1 MLAEGGN
8 AMTAHLS
15 ENQWKEILGSCV
27 PTLRRL
33 TSSQLDPVLDQRML
47 ELGERKEYLT
57 PTEHA
62 ELMALV
68 GFAQQRTLEKL
79 EAQLAI
85 QRLETL
91 FPDWSATL

>member
-1 MLAEGGN
+1 
-8 AMTAHLS
+8 MTAHLS
-15 ENQWKEILGSCV
+15 ESQWREMLRSCV

-33 TSSQLDPVLDQRML
+33 ASSQLDPVLDQRML
-47 ELGERKEYLT
+47 DLGERKEFLT

-79 EAQLAI
+79 EAQLAM
-85 QRLETL
+85 QRLEAL
-91 FPDWSATL
+91 CPDLSASL

>member
-1 MLAEGGN
+1 
-8 AMTAHLS
+8 MTAHLS
-15 ENQWKEILGSCV
+15 ESQWKEIVGSCV

-33 TSSQLDPVLDQRML
+33 AASQLEPVLDQRML
-47 ELGERKEYLT
+47 DLGERKEFLA
-57 PTEHA
+57 PAEHA

-68 GFAQQRTLEKL
+68 GFVQQRTLEKL

-91 FPDWSATL
+91 CPDWSAIP